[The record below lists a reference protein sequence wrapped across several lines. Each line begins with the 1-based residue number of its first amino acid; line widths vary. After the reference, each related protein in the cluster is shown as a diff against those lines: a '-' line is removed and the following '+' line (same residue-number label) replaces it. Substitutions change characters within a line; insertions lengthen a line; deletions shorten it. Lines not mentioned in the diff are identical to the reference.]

1 MDNLKR
7 KGISIYYQ
15 IEEYIQ
21 EKIDSQEWHEGF
33 QLPPEMELA
42 KFFKVSR
49 STIRHAISN
58 LVLQG
63 KLIRKQGLGT
73 FVTKPSFEGDYLKFY
88 FPAEIGSHH
97 KLLEL
102 RKMKASYSISQS
114 LELPLGSIVAELS
127 RLRYVKDESEASILE
142 KSYYDIKLFQDIENY
157 DLSNKFYNI
166 IEQEYGVS
174 LLKSKILIEPVLL
187 KEREADFLNSNPGS
201 PVLLLSRV
209 CYTYHDKPVILTK
222 SLVRADKCK
231 LLIKDQYNDI

>member
-21 EKIDSQEWHEGF
+21 EKIDSQVWYEGF
-33 QLPPEMELA
+33 QLPSEMELA

-73 FVTKPSFEGDYLKFY
+73 FVTKPSYEGNYLKFY
-88 FPAEIGSHH
+88 FPEEFGSNH
-97 KLLEL
+97 KLLEF
-102 RKMKASYSISQS
+102 RKIEASYSISQS
-114 LELPLGSIVAELS
+114 LELPLGSIVVEIT

-142 KSYYDIKLFQDIENY
+142 KSYYDINLFQGIENY
-157 DLSNKFYNI
+157 DLSKKIYDI

-174 LLKSKILIEPVLL
+174 LIKSKILIEPVLL
-187 KEREADFLNSNPGS
+187 REREAEFLNSSPGS
-201 PVLLLSRV
+201 PVLLMSRL
-209 CYTYHDKPVILTK
+209 CYTYNDKPVILTK

-231 LLIKDQYNDI
+231 LLIRD